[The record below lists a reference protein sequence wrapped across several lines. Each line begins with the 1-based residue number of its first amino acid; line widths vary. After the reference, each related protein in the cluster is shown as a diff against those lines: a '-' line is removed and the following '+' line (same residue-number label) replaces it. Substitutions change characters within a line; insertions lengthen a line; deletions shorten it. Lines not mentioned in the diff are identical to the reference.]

1 MFNKF
6 DLFGIAELR
15 NRVDEL
21 AMSQS
26 ADVQALTNLKS
37 YISSIK
43 ADLNNMAVQIAE
55 LRELSALATAKANG
69 VVTPHRADELAV
81 AISKCSLDM
90 AELDRRL
97 CALENAITIVSN
109 RKYAAARAEK
119 VTLDDDGID
128 ELAKVFEKAAWGH
141 EHLSAGK
148 ALTYKRIQARKRAE
162 RVLDTDADAREIR
175 RRAKMWNIDERII
188 TAGLAA
194 GVVDYGR
201 KSKLSEIVI
210 KLSYRDNAVA
220 KYGVTISAQHR
231 HTPCYGSESEQV
243 KALNDARR
251 FIDVCRDHFNPSTV
265 IGHA

>member
-1 MFNKF
+1 MFKKL
-6 DLFGIAELR
+6 DWFGVTELR

-21 AMSQS
+21 AMAQI
-26 ADVQALTNLKS
+26 ADLTNLKS
-37 YISSIK
+37 YISHMK
-43 ADLNNMAVQIAE
+43 ADLNNIAVQIAE

-69 VVTPHRADELAV
+69 VVNSQRADELAV

-90 AELDRRL
+90 AELDRRV
-97 CALENAITIVSN
+97 CTLENAQRFTIAYDKHYDQSVNDCTIQPLKESDFTFVESV
-109 RKYAAARAEK
+109 KLTPK
-119 VTLDDDGID
+119 
-128 ELAKVFEKAAWGH
+128 KF
-141 EHLSAGK
+141 K